1 MSISVVQGE
10 SRVVLTN
17 IRWATFEA
25 VLAENDRR
33 NTRFTFDRGV
43 LEIMS
48 PSREHER
55 LKRLLGRMIET
66 MTLEL
71 NIPISSGGST
81 TLKDQFK
88 ERGVEPDECYY
99 VAHER
104 LVRGRD
110 NLDLSVDPPPDL
122 AIEVD
127 ISASSMDQL
136 SIYADLGVPEVW
148 LCDGTSIDVSV
159 LQPGGKYAQCEQSA
173 AFPLLPID
181 QVQRFLNRRA
191 SEDETTLLRTFRDW
205 VVKLCRG
212 Q

>member
-1 MSISVVQGE
+1 MSIAVIQGE

-25 VLAENDRR
+25 LLAENDRR

-55 LKRLLGRMIET
+55 TKRVLGRMIET

-71 NIPISSGGST
+71 DIPISSGGST

-104 LVRGRD
+104 LVRERD
-110 NLDLSVDPPPDL
+110 DLDLSVDPPPDL

-136 SIYADLGVPEVW
+136 GIYAALRVPEIW
-148 LCDGTSIDVSV
+148 FCDGASIDVYV
-159 LQPGGKYAQCEQSA
+159 LQSGGTYARCERSTT
-173 AFPLLPID
+173 FPFLPID
-181 QVQRFLNRRA
+181 GVQRFLERRT
-191 SEDETTLLRTFRDW
+191 SDDETTLLRAFRDW
-205 VVKLCRG
+205 VVTLCREP
-212 Q
+212 